1 MFLPFLK
8 LLSETGLLNS
18 LPHAN
23 EVEMWLSHLCHS
35 QFEGHTKTLL
45 RFLDEVF
52 MAVASEPYLY
62 TDIVID
68 LQAEAVSHE
77 ASALQFGLDPTDW
90 TQSSNT
96 RFDLSFSDKNSL
108 KLYSNSLFIG
118 SYLGLFGFVVFASYI
133 CSICYGFHDY
143 NNFEMNQEI

>member
-1 MFLPFLK
+1 
-8 LLSETGLLNS
+8 
-18 LPHAN
+18 
-23 EVEMWLSHLCHS
+23 
-35 QFEGHTKTLL
+35 
-45 RFLDEVF
+45 

-96 RFDLSFSDKNSL
+96 RFDLSFFDKNNL

-118 SYLGLFGFVVFASYI
+118 SYWGLFGFVVFCKLHI
-133 CSICYGFHDY
+133 CSICCGLHDY

>member
-1 MFLPFLK
+1 
-8 LLSETGLLNS
+8 
-18 LPHAN
+18 
-23 EVEMWLSHLCHS
+23 MWLSHLCHS
-35 QFEGHTKTLL
+35 QFEEHTKTLL

-52 MAVASEPYLY
+52 TAVASEPYLY

-68 LQAEAVSHE
+68 LQAEAVLQE
-77 ASALQFGLDPTDW
+77 ACALQFGLDPTDW

-118 SYLGLFGFVVFASYI
+118 SY
-133 CSICYGFHDY
+133 
-143 NNFEMNQEI
+143 

>member
-23 EVEMWLSHLCHS
+23 EVEIWLSHLCHS
-35 QFEGHTKTLL
+35 QFEGHTETLL

-96 RFDLSFSDKNSL
+96 RFDLSFFDKNNF

-118 SYLGLFGFVVFASYI
+118 SY
-133 CSICYGFHDY
+133 
-143 NNFEMNQEI
+143 

>member
-1 MFLPFLK
+1 
-8 LLSETGLLNS
+8 
-18 LPHAN
+18 
-23 EVEMWLSHLCHS
+23 MWLSHLCHS
-35 QFEGHTKTLL
+35 QFEGHTETLL
-45 RFLDEVF
+45 KFLDEVF

-62 TDIVID
+62 TDAVID

-108 KLYSNSLFIG
+108 KLYLNSLFIG
-118 SYLGLFGFVVFASYI
+118 SYLSLFGFVVFASYI
-133 CSICYGFHDY
+133 CSICYGLHDY

>member
-23 EVEMWLSHLCHS
+23 EVEIWLSHLCHS
-35 QFEGHTKTLL
+35 QFEGHTETLL

-96 RFDLSFSDKNSL
+96 RFDLSFFDKNNL
-108 KLYSNSLFIG
+108 KLYSNSYSLALIEVCLVLLF
-118 SYLGLFGFVVFASYI
+118 FASYI
-133 CSICYGFHDY
+133 YVAFAVDCMI
-143 NNFEMNQEI
+143 IITLK

>member
-1 MFLPFLK
+1 
-8 LLSETGLLNS
+8 
-18 LPHAN
+18 
-23 EVEMWLSHLCHS
+23 
-35 QFEGHTKTLL
+35 
-45 RFLDEVF
+45 

-96 RFDLSFSDKNSL
+96 RFDLSFFDKNNL
-108 KLYSNSLFIG
+108 KLYSNCLFIG
-118 SYLGLFGFVVFASYI
+118 SYWSLFGFVVFCKLHI
-133 CSICYGFHDY
+133 
-143 NNFEMNQEI
+143 

>member
-35 QFEGHTKTLL
+35 QFEEHTKTLL

-96 RFDLSFSDKNSL
+96 RFDLSFSDKNNL

-118 SYLGLFGFVVFASYI
+118 SY
-133 CSICYGFHDY
+133 
-143 NNFEMNQEI
+143 